1 MCFGLLSFVEVWIVA
16 KLVFGV
22 SIPLEHPFELGLTL
36 AVTALAMGGLAVTF
50 SALLVMTRNAY
61 TFTNSTSFPL
71 YLLGG
76 VFVPVALLPG
86 WIQPVS
92 AALFVSWS
100 SDLLRSSVHDAPID
114 DFWRRL
120 GIVLVLGAISFVIGR
135 VILHYVL
142 RKMRAN
148 GELATA

>member
-1 MCFGLLSFVEVWIVA
+1 V
-16 KLVFGV
+16 
-22 SIPLEHPFELGLTL
+22 
-36 AVTALAMGGLAVTF
+36 
-50 SALLVMTRNAY
+50 
-61 TFTNSTSFPL
+61 
-71 YLLGG
+71 
-76 VFVPVALLPG
+76 
-86 WIQPVS
+86 
-92 AALFVSWS
+92 LFVSWS

-114 DFWRRL
+114 DFWQRL